1 MEASIL
7 RAIALLVW
15 MALDKQILVL
25 VEKIAEND
33 LDGLFKIMRIKD
45 QKAWLSKRYSVVKS
59 ARYLWILSPFIPS
72 VLLDVLVLLLTI
84 ILYKQKYYWLKQ
96 KAIQKRLLMRYQ
108 FPIYLRQLQVLLQNN
123 TVLTSFQLSISQ
135 APMSM
140 KEDIQTMVD
149 HLCLHPNQLEEYM
162 TFLEYYHLPE
172 IQRAMKWMY
181 RYQYSGALHSYHHFN
196 RMIVATSKWLRQER
210 SFQKSKHLLVSQWWG
225 LVPLLAVSLVFM
237 SAMMQI
243 MMNLFERR

>member
-1 MEASIL
+1 MEASII
-7 RAIALLVW
+7 RALALIVWLV
-15 MALDKQILVL
+15 LDKLILRL
-25 VEKIAEND
+25 VERIAEND
-33 LDGLFKIMRIKD
+33 LDGLFRIMLIKD
-45 QKAWLSKRYSVVKS
+45 KKLWTSKRYSVAKS
-59 ARYLWILSPFIPS
+59 ARYLWILSPFMPS
-72 VLLDVLVLLLTI
+72 VLLDGAVLLVTL

-96 KAIQKRLLMRYQ
+96 KALQKRLLMRYQ

-123 TVLTSFQLSISQ
+123 TVLTAFQLSISQ
-135 APMSM
+135 APISM
-140 KEDIQTMVD
+140 KEDIQLMVD
-149 HLCLHPNQLEEYM
+149 NLSQYPNQLSEYM
-162 TFLEYYHLPE
+162 NFLEYYHLPE

-225 LVPLLAVSLVFM
+225 LLPLLAVSMVFM